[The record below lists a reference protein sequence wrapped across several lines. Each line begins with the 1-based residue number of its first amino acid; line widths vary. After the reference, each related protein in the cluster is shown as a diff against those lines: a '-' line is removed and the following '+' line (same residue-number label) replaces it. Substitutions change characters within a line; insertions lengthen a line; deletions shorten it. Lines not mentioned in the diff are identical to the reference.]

1 MIITDE
7 QIRQLA
13 LYIVY
18 DVRQYIQEHQ
28 KQYELFLESEYK
40 SIQDSNNS
48 SIMKGDCIDEN
59 EFTSSSRDSEL
70 NIKGTC

>member
-1 MIITDE
+1 MIKDE

-28 KQYELFLESEYK
+28 KEYQEFLEQESK
-40 SIQDSNNS
+40 STQDSNNS
-48 SIMKGDCIDEN
+48 SIMKGDNIYEN
-59 EFTSSSRDSEL
+59 EFTQ
-70 NIKGTC
+70 NP